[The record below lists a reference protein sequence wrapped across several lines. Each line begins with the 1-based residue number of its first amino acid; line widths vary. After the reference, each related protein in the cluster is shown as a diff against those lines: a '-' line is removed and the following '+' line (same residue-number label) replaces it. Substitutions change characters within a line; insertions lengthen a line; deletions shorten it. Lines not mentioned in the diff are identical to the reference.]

1 MKYNSGIALKPKKRS
16 EFEQVYEIEKLNK
29 NNMDTII
36 NDFSIGLFIWQALIL
51 LSIGLWIYCLI
62 DILKN
67 KFTQNDKLIWILVVI
82 LIPFIGS
89 LLYLFIGKNKKL
101 KLS

>member
-1 MKYNSGIALKPKKRS
+1 
-16 EFEQVYEIEKLNK
+16 
-29 NNMDTII
+29 MDKII
-36 NDFSIGLFIWQALIL
+36 NDFSIGLAVGEVLIL

-67 KFTQNDKLIWILVVI
+67 TFAKNDKIIWIFVVI

-89 LLYLFIGKNKKL
+89 LLYLFIGKNRKL
-101 KLS
+101 KLN

>member
-1 MKYNSGIALKPKKRS
+1 
-16 EFEQVYEIEKLNK
+16 
-29 NNMDTII
+29 MDKII
-36 NDFSIGLFIWQALIL
+36 NDFSIGLFIWQAFIL

-67 KFTQNDKLIWILVVI
+67 KFAQNDKLIWILLVL

-89 LLYLFIGKNKKL
+89 LLYLLIGKNKKL
-101 KLS
+101 KLN

>member
-1 MKYNSGIALKPKKRS
+1 M
-16 EFEQVYEIEKLNK
+16 
-29 NNMDTII
+29 
-36 NDFSIGLFIWQALIL
+36 GLFIWQAIILI
-51 LSIGLWIYCLI
+51 SIGLWIYCLI

-67 KFTQNDKLIWILVVI
+67 KFAQNDKIIWILVVI

-101 KLS
+101 KSN

>member
-1 MKYNSGIALKPKKRS
+1 
-16 EFEQVYEIEKLNK
+16 
-29 NNMDTII
+29 MDKTI
-36 NDFSIGLFIWQALIL
+36 NDFSIGLFICQALIL

-67 KFTQNDKLIWILVVI
+67 KFTQNDKIIWILAVI

-89 LLYLFIGKNKKL
+89 FLYLFIGKNEKL
-101 KLS
+101 KLN